1 MIRIALEEA
10 WGLGGVWILG
20 ASDRA
25 IPFKKTTEQ
34 IAASMLPV

>member
-1 MIRIALEEA
+1 MIRIAFEEA
-10 WGLGGVWILG
+10 RGVGRVWILD